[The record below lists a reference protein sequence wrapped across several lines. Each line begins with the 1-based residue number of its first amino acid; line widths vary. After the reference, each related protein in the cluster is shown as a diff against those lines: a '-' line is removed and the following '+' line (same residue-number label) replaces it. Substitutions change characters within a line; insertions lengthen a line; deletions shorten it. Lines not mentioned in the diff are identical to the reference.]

1 MLKKL
6 VLLTFSLILAG
17 GVFFLASSDSEV
29 EIVSPI
35 NTTSI
40 KENQLSKVL
49 PKEVQENK
57 GYQSLLAST
66 AAEDLTKDLSQS
78 ESRELLQ
85 KSFETLSA
93 CYQTGCGQGPDHDGF
108 YDPSLTVATITLK
121 RVLEATASNFD
132 QSQAKEWLT
141 EEALSEFLLSENK
154 GLRKAAL
161 ENLFKLKGDK
171 AFEVVLE
178 KTRDLEGYG
187 AGDAVED
194 LLTQL
199 NEENRSSLIDS
210 IELLGK
216 EKDSFTILEVLERV
230 AKVEVDLT
238 QIKQIG
244 QGLCRF
250 VEVPTEAMN
259 VKAMNHYLSKWAEN
273 NGISFN
279 LNSHCL

>member
-1 MLKKL
+1 MKKL
-6 VLLTFSLILAG
+6 AIITLSLVLAG
-17 GVFFLASSDSEV
+17 GVFFLASSDSEI

-35 NTTSI
+35 NTSSI

-49 PKEVQENK
+49 PKEVTASK
-57 GYQSLLAST
+57 GYQQLLAAT
-66 AAEDLTKDLSQS
+66 PANEITNNLNAS

-85 KSFETLSA
+85 KTFETLSS
-93 CYQTGCGQGPDHDGF
+93 CYQTGCGQESDYDGF
-108 YDPSLTVATITLK
+108 YDPSLTVATTTIK
-121 RVLEATASNFD
+121 RVLEATAANFEKT
-132 QSQAKEWLT
+132 QAKDWLT
-141 EEALSEFLLSENK
+141 EEALTEFLTSDNRS
-154 GLRKAAL
+154 LRKAAL
-161 ENLFKLKGDK
+161 QNLMKLKGDQ
-171 AFEVVLE
+171 AFEAILE

-187 AGDAVED
+187 AGDAIED
-194 LLTQL
+194 LLTEI
-199 NEENRSSLIDS
+199 NEENRGNLIDS

-216 EKDSFTILEVLERV
+216 EKDSFTILEVLEKV
-230 AKVEVDLT
+230 AQVKVDLV